1 MKIVQDRA
9 YWVWIVA
16 AVVMIGM
23 GMGAASV
30 AFAAAAYP
38 SKSVLFIAPAKP
50 GSGFDGT
57 ARAITHTL
65 LTEKLVPVAM
75 PVQNMASSPIG
86 MQTVVLRHSKDPY
99 MIAVQSTGG
108 MLNYAIG
115 RSPYWHKDWKPI
127 ARLISAYYG
136 ILVKPDSPY
145 KTLGDLIKDLKEKPD
160 ATPISGGADD
170 DRLCM
175 GALFTKAGLDI
186 TKINYAAFSGGV
198 ESTLVVLEGTGKAV
212 ISTIDDIM
220 GMIEAKQLRLLAVSP
235 GKRLQD
241 PLLKDVPTFIE
252 SGVDLEWGNFRY
264 VLGGKEMPEYA
275 VKYWK
280 NTMTKMVKTKTWAEM
295 LKTKRWGDSFL
306 IGGEG
311 LDKFLDEKQAAII
324 DVVKKLGMDQKK

>member
-1 MKIVQDRA
+1 MKRGQDKP
-9 YWVWIVA
+9 YWIWITVA
-16 AVVMIGM
+16 AAITGM
-23 GMGAASV
+23 GIGAASV
-30 AFAAAAYP
+30 AFAAAPYP

-57 ARAITHTL
+57 ARAVTHTL
-65 LTEKLVPVAM
+65 LTEKLVTVPM
-75 PVQNMASSPIG
+75 PVENQASSPIG
-86 MQTVVLRHSKDPY
+86 MQKVVSRHSKDPY

-115 RSPYWHKDWKPI
+115 RSPLWHKDWRPI

-136 ILVKPDSPY
+136 VLVRPDSPY
-145 KTLGDLIKDLKEKPD
+145 KTLGDLLKDLREKPD

-175 GALFTKAGLDI
+175 GALFSKAGLDI

-212 ISTIDDIM
+212 FSTIDDIM

-235 GKRLQD
+235 GKRLDD
-241 PLLKDVPTFIE
+241 PLLKSVPTFKE
-252 SGVDLEWGNFRY
+252 SGVDLEWDNFRY
-264 VLGGKEMPEYA
+264 ILGGKEMPEYA
-275 VKYWK
+275 VKYWEQ
-280 NTMTKMVKTKTWAEM
+280 TLTKMVKTKTWAEM
-295 LKTKRWGDSFL
+295 LKSKRWGDSFM

-311 LDKFLDEKQAAII
+311 LNKFLDARQAMII
-324 DVVKKLGMDQKK
+324 DVVKKLGMDKKK